1 KKTLE
6 DLIENGTT
14 LCHTAINRLIYRG

>member
-1 KKTLE
+1 
-6 DLIENGTT
+6 LIENGTT

>member
-1 KKTLE
+1 

>member
-1 KKTLE
+1 LE

>member
-1 KKTLE
+1 TLE